1 MTGCEPSSPRTVRI
15 FCRKDKEVKMKTKA
29 TLALASLIAAPAYA
43 NVEMPHIYGR
53 ADVSINS
60 TEEAGS
66 DSAIQTNSN
75 ASRLGFHNTH
85 ALTDSLDVFY
95 RLEYEVNFDERLRSE
110 DRDMLR
116 QRNSIVGLK
125 GTWGSVFVGVHDTPF
140 KKAELKVDQFSD
152 YHLADIDEVIG
163 GQDRISDTINYMSPK
178 FGNLQFWAMLIPGDD
193 EATAPGTDSGGGAD
207 GSQGDGLADAVSASV
222 TYKHDKFQLA
232 FAINSEIDARDSF
245 RLSGQTKLGMFQLGA
260 LIQQSENSDGSG
272 TDGVAYVLSGAMNI
286 TSQTKL
292 KLQWASAD
300 EDSVEASPGSDLLVA
315 GVDHKLA
322 KTTKVYAYYSD
333 RSNDVEA
340 EEFSTIG
347 VGIQHNF
354 GQAK

>member
-1 MTGCEPSSPRTVRI
+1 
-15 FCRKDKEVKMKTKA
+15 MKTKYS
-29 TLALASLIAAPAYA
+29 LALASLMVAPAYA
-43 NVEMPHIYGR
+43 SVEMPHIYGR

-60 TEEAGS
+60 TEEGGS

-85 ALTDSLDVFY
+85 AITDSLDVFY

-116 QRNSIVGLK
+116 QRNSVVGLK
-125 GTWGSVFVGVHDTPF
+125 GTWGSVFVGVYDTPF

-152 YHLADIDEVIG
+152 YHLADIDGVLG

-178 FGNLQFWAMLIPGDD
+178 VGNLQFWAMLVPGDD
-193 EATAPGTDSGGGAD
+193 DASNPGTDSGGGSD
-207 GSQGDGLADAVSASV
+207 GAQGDGLADAVSASV
-222 TYKHDKFQLA
+222 TYSHDKFQLA
-232 FAINSEIDARDSF
+232 FAVNSEIDARDSY
-245 RLSGQTKLGMFQLGA
+245 RLSGQTNIGMFQLGA
-260 LIQQSENSDGSG
+260 IIQQSENSDGSG
-272 TDGVAYVLSGAMNI
+272 TDGLGYVVSAAMNV
-286 TSQTKL
+286 TSATKL

-300 EDSVEASPGSDLLVA
+300 DDSVEESPGSDLLVA

-322 KTTKVYAYYSD
+322 KSTKLYAYYSD
-333 RSNDVEA
+333 RSNDVQA

-347 VGIQHNF
+347 IGIQHNF